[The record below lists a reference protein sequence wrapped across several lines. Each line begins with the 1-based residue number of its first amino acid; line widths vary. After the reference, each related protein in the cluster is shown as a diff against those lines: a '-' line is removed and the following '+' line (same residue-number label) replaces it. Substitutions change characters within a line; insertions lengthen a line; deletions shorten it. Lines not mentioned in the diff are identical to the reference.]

1 MEIQQEV
8 DLSQYNSFGVPAV
21 AAEFAQLTQTDQL
34 PDLLAYADKQ
44 HLPLLILGEG
54 SNVLLV
60 NDFPGLVV
68 HMALTGIAWQPDCK
82 RVTVAAGENWH
93 EFVRSCMN
101 NEFHGLENLAL
112 IPGSTGA
119 APVQNIGA
127 YGVELEQFVH
137 TVEVFDREQNQIRQL
152 SHADCEFAYRDS
164 VFKHDGG
171 GRFIIT
177 NMTLQLGDWSP
188 VLRYEGLREALGT
201 EQPSP
206 QQLFDAVCQIRQ
218 SKLPDPKSLGNAGSF
233 FKNPVISDDK
243 YKNLLEE
250 IPDLKAY
257 SSGEAGLVKVPAAQ
271 LLDTLGWKGRQRG
284 PAGVHDD
291 HALVLVNRGGAS
303 GEDLFLLAQEMS
315 ANVLSRFGIAL
326 QPEVRIF

>member
-21 AAEFAQLTQTDQL
+21 AAEFAQVTQTDQL
-34 PDLLAYADKQ
+34 PELLAYADKQ

-68 HMALTGIAWQPDCK
+68 HMVLTGIAWQPDCK

-137 TVEVFDREQNQIRQL
+137 TVEVFDREQNQFHQL
-152 SHADCEFAYRDS
+152 SHTDCEFAYRDS
-164 VFKHDGG
+164 VFKHDGC

-257 SSGEAGLVKVPAAQ
+257 SSGEEGLVKVPAAQ

-284 PAGVHDD
+284 PAGVHED